1 MKRLISSFL
10 ILFIAIV
17 SAQQKLISDIDFDG
31 ISDTIYIDENEA
43 IIVAK
48 ISTKQFK
55 KIKSQPL
62 EITPQSFIEKT
73 KNGFEFQNNW
83 MRAGYA
89 NQFRYEKKEKR
100 IRLIGMS
107 RYEFGNAAND
117 GSGESSVNLLTN
129 DYIGEWNYFDHLAN
143 DENGEL
149 VKIPTIKTKMKFE
162 KIYLEDFSDGSYF
175 QFAERCSDLYY
186 KHKEKEISRRKNK
199 S

>member
-1 MKRLISSFL
+1 MKLLISSL
-10 ILFIAIV
+10 LLFVISTI
-17 SAQQKLISDIDFDG
+17 SAQQKLIKDIDFDG
-31 ISDTIYIDENEA
+31 INDTIYIDETEA
-43 IIVAK
+43 LIVAK
-48 ISTKQFK
+48 LSTHQFK
-55 KIKSQPL
+55 KIKSQTL
-62 EITPQSFIEKT
+62 EITPQSFIEPT

-143 DENGEL
+143 NEQGEL
-149 VKIPTIKTKMKFE
+149 VKIPPIKTKMKFD
-162 KIYLEDFSDGSYF
+162 KIYLEDFSDGSYSEF
-175 QFAERCSDLYY
+175 SIKCSELY
-186 KHKEKEISRRKNK
+186 HVNKEKEITRRKIK
-199 S
+199 

>member
-1 MKRLISSFL
+1 MKRFISSFL
-10 ILFIAIV
+10 ILIISLV
-17 SAQQKLISDIDFDG
+17 NAQEKLISDIDFDG
-31 ISDTIYIDENEA
+31 MNDTIYLDENEA
-43 IIVAK
+43 VIVAK
-48 ISTKQFK
+48 LSTQKFK

-62 EITPQSFIEKT
+62 EITPQSFIKKT
-73 KNGFEFQNNW
+73 KNGFEYQINF

-143 DENGEL
+143 DEKGEL
-149 VKIPTIKTKMKFE
+149 VKIPTIKTKMQFDKA
-162 KIYLEDFSDGSYF
+162 YLEDFIDESYY
-175 QFAERCSDLYY
+175 QFGERCAALYQS
-186 KHKEKEISRRKNK
+186 HKEKEIARRKK
-199 S
+199 

>member
-1 MKRLISSFL
+1 MKLLISNFL
-10 ILFIAIV
+10 VFVITTI
-17 SAQQKLISDIDFDG
+17 SAQQKLTKDIDFDG
-31 ISDTIYIDENEA
+31 INDTIYIDETEA
-43 IIVAK
+43 VIVAQL
-48 ISTKQFK
+48 STQQFK

-62 EITPQSFIEKT
+62 EITPQSFIEPT

-143 DENGEL
+143 DEQGEL
-149 VKIPTIKTKMKFE
+149 VKIPTIKTKMQFG
-162 KIYLEDFSDGSYF
+162 KIYLEEFSDGSYF
-175 QFAERCSDLYY
+175 EFAEKCSELYY
-186 KHKEKEISRRKNK
+186 NHKEKEIIKRKTK
-199 S
+199 

>member
-1 MKRLISSFL
+1 MKLLISSFL
-10 ILFIAIV
+10 LFAIFTAN
-17 SAQQKLISDIDFDG
+17 AQQKLIRDIDFDG
-31 ISDTIYIDENEA
+31 INDTIYLDENEA
-43 IIVAK
+43 VIVAK
-48 ISTKQFK
+48 ISTQQFK

-62 EITPQSFIEKT
+62 EITPQSFIEAT

-149 VKIPTIKTKMKFE
+149 VKIPTIKTKMQFG

-175 QFAERCSDLYY
+175 KFAEKCSDLYQ
-186 KHKEKEISRRKNK
+186 KGKEKEITKRKNK
-199 S
+199 

>member
-1 MKRLISSFL
+1 MKPLISCIL
-10 ILFIAIV
+10 ILIV
-17 SAQQKLISDIDFDG
+17 SFVNAQDKLISDIDFDG
-31 ISDTIYIDENEA
+31 INDTIYIDENESV
-43 IIVAK
+43 IVAQL
-48 ISTKQFK
+48 STQKFK
-55 KIKSQPL
+55 NIKSRPL
-62 EITPQSFIEKT
+62 EITPQSSIKKT

-143 DENGEL
+143 DEKGEL
-149 VKIPTIKTKMKFE
+149 VKIPTIKTKMKFD
-162 KIYLEDFSDGSYF
+162 KTYLEDFIDESYY
-175 QFAERCSDLYY
+175 QFAERCAALLES
-186 KHKEKEISRRKNK
+186 HKEKEIARRKK
-199 S
+199 